1 MSAPQSVHT
10 RPFRNKMIYL
20 GCIIALI
27 FPIYMLSQPASE
39 TSVGGFLEHQRNE
52 AVDIKDLGEINMAA
66 ETMRLGTFG
75 MDGIAQM
82 MLWQKA
88 DEYKK
93 KKEWTKLAATL
104 NQLIVLNP
112 HLETVWRFQGWNLA
126 YNISVE
132 QDNYNDRYFWVKKGM
147 SFLERGTKYNPRA
160 IRLTW
165 DVGWTT
171 SQKINKSDERDFFR
185 KLYRNDPDVT
195 DVLGAHDAAGFQVGK
210 RDGWLVGKWWYKKA
224 EALHDVEGVD
234 LQTISPTLF
243 YSYAPLAQGYC
254 ADNIERDGNFIYANS
269 PSGTAGG
276 SSEGAQTAWN
286 RFNTEWLEFGKRSL
300 DSAFGEPMKLIEQEE
315 MEALAESKRAE
326 LDALSPGKYE
336 QLVNIKRARLTQEE
350 RNALNIP
357 MEARSA
363 DVQNIASEAG
373 EKIKVSNEEWAQNL
387 PMEKRQKGLELAK
400 QLDAAENQAKLVRR
414 YRMIVNYQ
422 YWYLRGELEKLPT
435 IIEARKLV
443 YDGDKL
449 YENNELRQAV
459 ENYDRAIALW
469 VQVINSEEK
478 FKGILNEDLFGSDLR
493 EMYDKYVL
501 IRTQDDPNLR
511 EEEIR
516 NQFPL
521 KEVLALAPSDDGV
534 VDTMKLRRERN
545 MEKGGYVPGM
555 FF

>member
-10 RPFRNKMIYL
+10 RSFRNKMIYL
-20 GCIIALI
+20 GCIIVLI

-39 TSVGGFLEHQRNE
+39 TSVGGYLEHERN
-52 AVDIKDLGEINMAA
+52 AAADIKDLGEINMAA

-82 MLWQKA
+82 LLWQKA
-88 DEYKK
+88 EEYKK
-93 KKEWTKLAATL
+93 KKEWTNLAATL

-132 QDNYNDRYFWVKKGM
+132 QDNYNDRYFWVKKGI
-147 SFLERGTKYNPRA
+147 SFLERGTLYNPLA

-171 SQKINKSDERDFFR
+171 SQKIDKSDERVFFR
-185 KLYRNDPDVT
+185 KLYKDDPDIV
-195 DVLGAHDAAGFQVGK
+195 DVGGFQVHK
-210 RDGWLVGKWWYKKA
+210 RDGWLVGKWWYKQA
-224 EALHDVEGVD
+224 EKLHDEKGVD

-243 YSYAPLAQGYC
+243 YSYAPLAQGYY
-254 ADNIERDGNFIYANS
+254 ADNLERDGNFIYANS
-269 PSGTAGG
+269 PSGTSGG
-276 SSEGAQTAWN
+276 ASDGAQSAWN
-286 RFNTEWLEFGKRSL
+286 LFNAEWLGFGRLSL

-315 MEALAESKRAE
+315 MELLAESKRAE

-363 DVQNIASEAG
+363 DVQNIASEAA

-400 QLDAAENQAKLVRR
+400 QLDAAQNQAKLVRR
-414 YRMIVNYQ
+414 YRMIVNYE
-422 YWYLRGELEKLPT
+422 YWYLRGELEKIPT

-443 YDGDKL
+443 YEGDKL

-459 ENYDRAIALW
+459 ENYDRAFDLW
-469 VQVINSEEK
+469 VQVIQSDEK
-478 FKGILNEDLFGSDLR
+478 FKGILDESLFGSDLR

-516 NQFPL
+516 NRFPL
-521 KEVLALAPSDDGV
+521 KEVLALAPMDDGV
-534 VDTMKLRRERN
+534 VDTMKLQRERN
-545 MEKGGYVPGM
+545 MKKGGYMPGM
-555 FF
+555 VF